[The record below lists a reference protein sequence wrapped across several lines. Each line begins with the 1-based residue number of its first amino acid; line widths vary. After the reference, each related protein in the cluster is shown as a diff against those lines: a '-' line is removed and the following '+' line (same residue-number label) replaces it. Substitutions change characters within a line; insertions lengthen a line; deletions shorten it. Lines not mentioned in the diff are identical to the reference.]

1 MRPLALDTN
10 AYTAFK
16 RGDANVLAALRQA
29 DTLLVSVT
37 VLGELL
43 AGFAAGNREA
53 VNREELSRFLASPR
67 VRLAPATTATADLY
81 AVVYAAL
88 RRKGSPIPSND
99 LWIAASALEHG
110 AALLSFDA
118 HFGQIDGL
126 HVGTRREDF
135 LP

>member
-1 MRPLALDTN
+1 MRPLAIDTN

-16 RGDANVLAALRQA
+16 RGDANILGALREA
-29 DTLLVSVT
+29 ERILISVT

-43 AGFAAGNREA
+43 AGFAAGKREA
-53 VNREELSRFLASPR
+53 LNREELSRFLASPR
-67 VRLAPATTATADLY
+67 VHLAPATTATADLY
-81 AVVYAAL
+81 ATVFVAL
-88 RRKGSPIPSND
+88 RRKGTPIPSND
-99 LWIAASALEHG
+99 LWIAASTLEHG

-118 HFGQIDGL
+118 HFAHIDGI

>member
-1 MRPLALDTN
+1 MRPLAIDTN

-29 DTLLVSVT
+29 ERIFVSVT

-53 VNREELSRFLASPR
+53 MNREELSRFLASSR
-67 VRLAPATTATADLY
+67 VQLAPATAATADLY

-88 RRKGSPIPSND
+88 RRKGSPIPTND

-110 AALLSFDA
+110 AALLSLDA
-118 HFGQIDGL
+118 HFAQIDGL

>member
-16 RGDANVLAALRQA
+16 RGDAEVLAALRQA
-29 DTLLVSVT
+29 NTILVSAT

-43 AGFAAGNREA
+43 AGFAAGSREA
-53 VNREELSRFLASPR
+53 DNREELSRFLASPR
-67 VRLAPATTATADLY
+67 VQVTPSSAATADLY

-88 RRKGSPIPSND
+88 RRKGAPIPSND

-118 HFGQIDGL
+118 HFRQIDGL
-126 HVGTRREDF
+126 RVGTRLADF

>member
-16 RGDANVLAALRQA
+16 RGDAEVLAVLRQA
-29 DTLLVSVT
+29 DRLLISVT

-53 VNREELSRFLASPR
+53 ENREELSRFLASPR
-67 VRLAPATTATADLY
+67 VEQAPTTTATADLY
-81 AVVYAAL
+81 ALVYAAL
-88 RRKGSPIPSND
+88 RRRGTPIPTND

-110 AALLSFDA
+110 VALMSFDA
-118 HFGQIDGL
+118 HFGQIDSL
-126 HVGTRREDF
+126 RVGTRLADF

>member
-1 MRPLALDTN
+1 VRPLSLDTN

-16 RGDANVLAALRQA
+16 RGDGDVLATLRQA
-29 DTLLVSVT
+29 SQILVSVT

-53 VNREELSRFLASPR
+53 ENREELSRFLASPR
-67 VRLAPATTATADLY
+67 VQVTPSSAATADLY
-81 AVVYAAL
+81 ALVYAAL
-88 RRKGSPIPSND
+88 RRKGAPIPTND
-99 LWIAASALEHG
+99 LWIAASALERG

-118 HFGQIDGL
+118 HFNQIDGL
-126 HVGTRREDF
+126 RVGTRLADF

>member
-16 RGDANVLAALRQA
+16 RGDRAVLESLRHA
-29 DTLLVSVT
+29 DSILVSVT

-43 AGFAAGNREA
+43 AGFAAGSREA
-53 VNREELSRFLASPR
+53 ANREELASFLASPR
-67 VRLAPATTATADLY
+67 VRVVPVTTASADLY
-81 AVVYAAL
+81 ALVYAAL
-88 RRKGSPIPSND
+88 RRKGAPIPSND

-118 HFGQIDGL
+118 HFRQIDGL
-126 HVGTRREDF
+126 RVGARLADF